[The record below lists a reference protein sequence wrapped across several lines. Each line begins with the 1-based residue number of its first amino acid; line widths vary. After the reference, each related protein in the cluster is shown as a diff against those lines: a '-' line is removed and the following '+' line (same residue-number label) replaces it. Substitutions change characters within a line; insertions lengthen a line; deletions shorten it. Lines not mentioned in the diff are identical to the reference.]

1 MRNAADRSSLQR
13 GSKAAATQ
21 PVAHD
26 RDVEQSEGGL
36 KPENSRQDILAPN
49 PAVSELTIR
58 RIMAALM
65 AEE

>member
-1 MRNAADRSSLQR
+1 
-13 GSKAAATQ
+13 
-21 PVAHD
+21 VAHD